1 MKFVPIIVVIRRKDK
16 GYLPENERNL
26 YLAAEMLI
34 LSSRIGANASMTE
47 LNLSLLVE
55 R

>member
-1 MKFVPIIVVIRRKDK
+1 MKFVPIIVVIWRKDK

-26 YLAAEMLI
+26 YLAAEMPI
-34 LSSRIGANASMTE
+34 LSSRIRHNVTVTE